1 METNG
6 FGRNE
11 IYIIPGTLLINEMN
25 TKEKLFSIINLICF
39 WLKFKKP
46 YTYTY
51 TYENFCLNFL
61 LFLMIFNKTLFT

>member
-39 WLKFKKP
+39 WLKNH
-46 YTYTY
+46 THIHTH
-51 TYENFCLNFL
+51 
-61 LFLMIFNKTLFT
+61 MKTFV